1 MGDQYAQPSGTVMQI
16 LLISVVLGSANTT
29 SAGIVYGMEKH
40 KRIAFWA
47 IGEAVAN
54 LVLSVILVRKIGIYG
69 VAWGT
74 AIPSILIEL
83 LLWPGYVSR
92 LVEIPVRTY
101 LWQTWARTG
110 LAIIPFALAASSPS
124 ATGRRIIC
132 SCSFCRLPRCFRC
145 FPSPW
150 R

>member
-40 KRIAFWA
+40 KRLAFWA

-54 LVLSVILVRKIGIYG
+54 LVLSIILVQKIGIYG

-74 AIPSILIEL
+74 AIPSIFIEL
-83 LLWPGYVSR
+83 LSGPAMFPGWWKFRS
-92 LVEIPVRTY
+92 
-101 LWQTWARTG
+101 G
-110 LAIIPFALAASSPS
+110 L
-124 ATGRRIIC
+124 TCGRRGC
-132 SCSFCRLPRCFRC
+132 GPDWRLSLLR
-145 FPSPW
+145 
-150 R
+150 